1 MARVHSMARAVM
13 VPEATVRVARVALP
27 VAARAARV
35 AWAVVA
41 VEAASRVA
49 ASANFV
55 PIRWI

>member
-1 MARVHSMARAVM
+1 MARAVM